1 MARNL
6 NPKCKQCR
14 RAGQKLFLKGD
25 RCNSPKCSMVKRNFP
40 PGIHGSKG
48 YGRLTD
54 YGVQMREKQKAKITY
69 RIMEKQLKN
78 YFLKASK
85 SKANTEKLLWQILE
99 MRLDNVIFRSGF
111 AKSRDLARQLITHG
125 HFLINGKK
133 VNIPSFQAKVGQV
146 ITLKEKSKNS
156 KNFSNLKEQLKKT
169 EPISWLAIDPNKLE
183 IKVADKPELPETK
196 GEFSLKSVIEFYSK

>member
-1 MARNL
+1 MARDL

-14 RAGQKLFLKGD
+14 RAGQKLILKGD

-54 YGVQMREKQKAKITY
+54 YGVQMREKQKAKKTY
-69 RIMEKQLKN
+69 RLLEKQLKN

-85 SKANTEKLLWQILE
+85 SKTNTEKLLWQLLE
-99 MRLDNVIFRSGF
+99 MRLDNVIYRSAF

-125 HFLINGKK
+125 HFLIDGKR
-133 VNIPSFQAKVGQV
+133 VDIPSYQV
-146 ITLKEKSKNS
+146 KIGDLITIKEKSEKT
-156 KNFSNLKEQLKKT
+156 KIFSNLKEQLKKV
-169 EPISWLAIDPNKLE
+169 EPISWLSIEPNKLE
-183 IKVADKPELPETK
+183 IKVVDKPELPEAK
-196 GEFSLKSVIEFYSK
+196 GEFSLKLVIEFYSK